1 MKRIFTLV
9 SCCIISSAT
18 VMAQS
23 ECDGTRY
30 RTPDLFSDVDVT
42 SAVTFGSNA
51 GLGGGNTTLRLDV
64 YEPAG
69 DTETARPVI
78 VVAFGGSFISGSRG
92 DVASICR
99 TFAKMG
105 YVAIAP
111 DYRVGFFLPNQI
123 TTTLAVFRGAHD
135 MKSVV
140 RFLRKSV
147 AEGGNPYGI
156 DPERII
162 LGGVSAGAIAAIHA
176 AYLDKIEEIPAYMAN
191 DTAGLGGVEGN
202 SGNPG
207 YSSRPRAVLS
217 FSGTIGDTAWIEP
230 NDLPIV
236 SIHEDL
242 DATVPYGTQEINAIG
257 IATGLIASG
266 SRDIHVRT
274 ENLGLDNCLLTYP
287 DNANHCGYLIGGIE
301 PEVLAFVSRFCA
313 DIACDGG
320 SFCGS
325 TFVSID
331 EATAELEHINLFPN
345 PTSGDLQ
352 FTAKS
357 QGVVEVYDMT
367 GRMLMSRPMMA
378 GAQQLDVQTLPNGT
392 YILRL
397 IGEEVSTVKFVKG
410 S

>member
-1 MKRIFTLV
+1 MKKIFTLI
-9 SCCIISSAT
+9 SCCLVSSAT
-18 VMAQS
+18 LMAQS

-30 RTPDLFSDVDVT
+30 HTANLFADVDVT
-42 SAVTFGSNA
+42 SSVVFGSNS

-69 DTETARPVI
+69 DTETNRPVI
-78 VVAFGGSFISGSRG
+78 VVAFGGSFVSGSRG

-135 MKSVV
+135 MKAVV

-147 AEGGNPYGI
+147 AEEGNPFGI
-156 DPERII
+156 DAERII

-176 AYLDKIEEIPAYMAN
+176 AYLDKIEEMPAYMAN

-202 SGNPG
+202 SGNLG

-217 FSGTIGDTAWIEP
+217 FSGTIGDSTWIEP
-230 NDLPIV
+230 GDVPIV
-236 SIHEDL
+236 SIHEDQ
-242 DATVPYGTQEINAIG
+242 DGTVPYGTQEINALG
-257 IATGLIASG
+257 IPTGLIASG
-266 SRDIHVRT
+266 SRDIHIRA
-274 ENLGLDNCLLTYP
+274 ENLGIDNCLLTYP
-287 DNANHCGYLIGGIE
+287 DNANHVGYLANGFHPAALE
-301 PEVLAFVSRFCA
+301 FVTRFCA
-313 DIACDGG
+313 DIVCDGG
-320 SFCGS
+320 TFCGS

-331 EATAELEHINLFPN
+331 EATAELERINLFPN
-345 PTSGDLQ
+345 PTSGMLQ

-367 GRMLMSRPMMA
+367 GRMLMSRPMMT
-378 GAQQLDVQTLPNGT
+378 GTQQLDVYALPQGT

-397 IGEEVSTVKFVKG
+397 IGEEVSTVKFVKE
-410 S
+410 